1 MEEEISS
8 INSVP
13 KVDEELDQ
21 PVVEVS
27 VTSPVESSSSQSSLE
42 NEPGQKN
49 DSRVSDMTDEEVKI
63 YLDEVYGLFS
73 DYIGV
78 AISGFDSFNDSIEN
92 LERKIGPF
100 KGMINMISSV
110 EVDDKHVWVRLHNFD
125 GKHGGYIKISP
136 SPTAQFS
143 EKQSSSEPDKSAA
156 YRIKF
161 VGDDCIEY
169 VDQDG
174 KGQVSFF
181 AGYR

>member
-8 INSVP
+8 INSYP
-13 KVDEELDQ
+13 RVDEELDQ
-21 PVVEVS
+21 PVVETPVVS
-27 VTSPVESSSSQSSLE
+27 SVESTPVQSTLE
-42 NEPGQKN
+42 PELED
-49 DSRVSDMTDEEVKI
+49 DSKVNGMTKEQVKI
-63 YLDEVYGLFS
+63 YLNEVHELFS
-73 DYIGV
+73 DYIGI
-78 AISGFDSFNDSIEN
+78 AISGFDSFNDSVEN

-100 KGMINMISSV
+100 KGMITMISSV
-110 EVDDKHVWVRLHNFD
+110 EVDGKHVWVRLHNFD

-143 EKQSSSEPDKSAA
+143 EKQSSSEPGKSAA

-174 KGQVSFF
+174 KGEVSFF